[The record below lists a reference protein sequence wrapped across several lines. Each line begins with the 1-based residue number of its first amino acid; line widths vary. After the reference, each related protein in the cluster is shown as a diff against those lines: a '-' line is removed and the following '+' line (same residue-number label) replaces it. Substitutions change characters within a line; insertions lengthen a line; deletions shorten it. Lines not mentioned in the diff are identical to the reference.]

1 MCDLKMESQECHP
14 WRRKGELASVFML
27 LLFFYMCFKTG
38 LAPAQTS
45 PVTAHVRSAHSLA
58 PALDLKKRPHFL
70 QQ

>member
-38 LAPAQTS
+38 LAPAQT
-45 PVTAHVRSAHSLA
+45 L
-58 PALDLKKRPHFL
+58 L
-70 QQ
+70 QHMYVQPIAWLLLLT